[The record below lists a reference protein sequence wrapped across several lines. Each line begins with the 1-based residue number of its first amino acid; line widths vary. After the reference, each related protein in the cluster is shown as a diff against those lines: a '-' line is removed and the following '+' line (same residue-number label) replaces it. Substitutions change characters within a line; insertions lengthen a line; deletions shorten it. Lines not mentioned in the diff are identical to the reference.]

1 MASPNSLTVSKVM
14 VQAPRAVRVIS
25 ASNTWGFSGELVA
38 RTGPAVIPASGPV
51 AWMIIW
57 PSLMISSLS
66 ADWMSMLRWRF
77 PTFGLPGN
85 TPTRKR

>member
-14 VQAPRAVRVIS
+14 VQAPRAVSVIS

-51 AWMIIW
+51 A
-57 PSLMISSLS
+57 
-66 ADWMSMLRWRF
+66 
-77 PTFGLPGN
+77 
-85 TPTRKR
+85 